1 MVLLLVLILLC
12 STAPNT
18 KMEPTLTALINDGK
32 KIVVLVGDGTGIGVV
47 GTGIGLVAGTGIG
60 LVAGIDFAV

>member
-1 MVLLLVLILLC
+1 
-12 STAPNT
+12 
-18 KMEPTLTALINDGK
+18 MEPTLTALINDGK
-32 KIVVLVGDGTGIGVV
+32 KIVVIVGDGTGIGVV